1 MKKVI
6 LPLILIFLGTQLF
19 AQTTDDYIEVVRS
32 VLKTEKKAVIAETMA
47 FTDDEAKVFWPLYN
61 EFNGKVYIIQSKRV
75 AIIKDFA
82 ENYENMTD
90 EKADE
95 LWLSSMKVKQEMMNL
110 NKKYYSKF
118 KKIIP
123 VGKAAKYFQAENKI
137 AALVGFQLADEIP
150 FIETN

>member
-6 LPLILIFLGTQLF
+6 LPLMLIFFGTQLL
-19 AQTTDDYIEVVRS
+19 AQSTNDYIEVVRS
-32 VLKTEKKAVIAETMA
+32 VLKTEKKAVIAEVMA

-61 EFNGKVYIIQSKRV
+61 EFNEKAYIIQSKRID
-75 AIIKDFA
+75 IIKDFA
-82 ENYENMTD
+82 DNYEKMTD
-90 EKADE
+90 EKADK

-110 NKKYYSKF
+110 NKQYYKKF

-137 AALVGFQLADEIP
+137 AALVDFQLADQIP
-150 FIETN
+150 FIESN

>member
-6 LPLILIFLGTQLF
+6 LPLILIFLGTQLL
-19 AQTTDDYIEVVRS
+19 AQSTNDYIEVVRS

-47 FTDDEAKVFWPLYN
+47 FTDAEAKVFWPLYN
-61 EFNGKVYIIQSKRV
+61 EFNEKAYIIQSRRI

-82 ENYENMTD
+82 ENYEKMTD

-95 LWLSSMKVKQEMMNL
+95 LWLSSMKVKQEMMDL
-110 NKKYYSKF
+110 TKQYYKKF

-123 VGKAAKYFQAENKI
+123 AGKAAKYFQAENKI
-137 AALVGFQLADEIP
+137 AALVDFQLADQIP

>member
-6 LPLILIFLGTQLF
+6 LPLILIFFGTQLL
-19 AQTTDDYIEVVRS
+19 AQTTNDYIEVLRS

-47 FTDDEAKVFWPLYN
+47 FTEDEAKVFWPLYN
-61 EFNGKVYIIQSKRV
+61 EFNEKAYIIQSKRID
-75 AIIKDFA
+75 IIKDFA
-82 ENYENMTD
+82 DNFENISD

-110 NKKYYSKF
+110 NKQYYKKF

-137 AALVGFQLADEIP
+137 AALVNFQLADQIP
-150 FIETN
+150 FIETK